1 MSQEIFNKILSQCN
15 NLDETVIADVI
26 KNLVDKLEHKEKS
39 TLLEQLASNMSAD
52 IKAKLIKR
60 LLGDSGFQIILG
72 QGQVTATNFYNFQ
85 STSPDY
91 LSDVLLA
98 IAEMIRKS

>member
-1 MSQEIFNKILSQCN
+1 MSQEIFNQILSQCN

-52 IKAKLIKR
+52 IKAKLIKH
-60 LLGDSGFQIILG
+60 LLADSGFQIIL
-72 QGQVTATNFYNFQ
+72 GQVTATNFYNFQ
-85 STSPDY
+85 SSSPDY

>member
-1 MSQEIFNKILSQCN
+1 VSQEIFNQILSQCN

-72 QGQVTATNFYNFQ
+72 QVTATNFYNFQ
-85 STSPDY
+85 SSSPDY